1 MALQWHRPNAQEGP
15 DLAQT
20 AENWI
25 VRAPGD
31 IDRIEACFSG
41 AAFAPHRHDT
51 YAVGV
56 TLKGLQSFDYRG
68 AARASRPGQLVIL
81 HPDEQHD
88 GRAGDER
95 AFRYRTA
102 YVAPAD
108 VQAVLGGR
116 ALPFI
121 DGGVSDHPGLR
132 RAVWGLLRDISRPLS
147 GLALQDALFD
157 LATALQQ
164 AVGDTPPTRIAHRE
178 AAARA
183 RDYIEARLDE
193 SFTLD
198 ELERA
203 TGHDRWSLSRDFRAL
218 YGASPYRYL
227 VLRRLDRARVMIVK
241 GAGLADA
248 AHACG
253 FADQSHFTRLFR
265 KAFGLTPKAWLAVQ
279 CRSHNRSI
287 SEPRVRSS

>member
-1 MALQWHRPNAQEGP
+1 MALQWGGSHAQEGP

-20 AENWI
+20 ADNWI

-56 TLKGLQSFDYRG
+56 TLKGVQSFDYRG
-68 AARASRPGQLVIL
+68 AARGSRPGQLVIL

-95 AFRYRTA
+95 AFRYRAA
-102 YVAPAD
+102 YVAPAE

-121 DGGVSDHPGLR
+121 EGGVSDHPGLR

-164 AVGDTPPTRIAHRE
+164 AVGDTPPARIANRE

-183 RDYIEARLDE
+183 LDYIEARLDE

-203 TGHDRWSLSRDFRAL
+203 TGHDRWALSRDFRAL

-227 VLRRLDRARVMIVK
+227 VMRRLDRAREMIVR
-241 GAGLADA
+241 GTGLADA

-265 KAFGLTPKAWLAVQ
+265 KAFGLTPRAWLAVQ
-279 CRSHNRSI
+279 GRSHNRSI
-287 SEPRVRSS
+287 SESRARPS

>member
-1 MALQWHRPNAQEGP
+1 M
-15 DLAQT
+15 
-20 AENWI
+20 
-25 VRAPGD
+25 
-31 IDRIEACFSG
+31 
-41 AAFAPHRHDT
+41 
-51 YAVGV
+51 

-68 AARASRPGQLVIL
+68 ATRASRPGQLVIL

-116 ALPFI
+116 ALPFV
-121 DGGVSDHPGLR
+121 DGGVSDHPDLR
-132 RAVWGLLRDISRPLS
+132 RAVWGLLRDITRPLS

-193 SFTLD
+193 SFALD

-227 VLRRLDRARVMIVK
+227 ILRRLDRARAMIVE

-279 CRSHNRSI
+279 GRSHNRSI
-287 SEPRVRSS
+287 SELRARPS